1 MRVLYYAFEVPVII
15 LKRGWHVRLFSTP
28 AETSAGGLIGYFR
41 PQLLLMFLF

>member
-15 LKRGWHVRLFSTP
+15 LKRGRLFSTP